1 MANEAVNASPADVR
15 KLAAALGSYKQEV
28 AAASNKVR
36 GALGS
41 ANWHDSRKSQFEAR
55 YQDLQ
60 KRLDGFMSGEVDQM
74 IKQLNE
80 LARRLDEIR
89 NIRL

>member
-1 MANEAVNASPADVR
+1 MTNEAVNASPADVR
-15 KLAAALGSYKQEV
+15 KLAMALGAYKQEV
-28 AAASNKVR
+28 VAAARKVR

-41 ANWHDSRKSQFEAR
+41 ANWHDARKTQFEAR

-60 KRLDGFMSGEVDQM
+60 KRIDAFMSGEVDQM
-74 IKQLNE
+74 IRQLND
-80 LARRLDEIR
+80 LAHRLDEIR

>member
-1 MANEAVNASPADVR
+1 MANDTVNASPADVR
-15 KLAAALGSYKQEV
+15 KLATALGTYRHEV
-28 AAASNKVR
+28 VSASKMVR

-41 ANWHDSRKSQFEAR
+41 ANWNDSRKVQFEAR

-60 KRLDGFMSGEVDQM
+60 KRIDGFMTGEVDEM
-74 IKQLNE
+74 IKQLND

>member
-1 MANEAVNASPADVR
+1 MTNDAVNASPADVR
-15 KLAAALGSYKQEV
+15 KLATALGSYQREV
-28 AAASNKVR
+28 VAASNKVR

-41 ANWHDSRKSQFEAR
+41 ANWHDSRKSQFETR
-55 YQDLQ
+55 YQDVQ
-60 KRLDGFMSGEVDQM
+60 KRIDSFMSGEVDQM

>member
-1 MANEAVNASPADVR
+1 MVNASPADVR
-15 KLAAALGSYKQEV
+15 KLATALTAYRQDVLS
-28 AAASNKVR
+28 ASKKVR

-41 ANWHDSRKSQFEAR
+41 ANWHDSRKSQFESR

-60 KRLDGFMSGEVDQM
+60 KRIDGFMSGEVDQM
-74 IKQLNE
+74 VKQLND

-89 NIRL
+89 NVRM

>member
-1 MANEAVNASPADVR
+1 MASDMVNASPADVR
-15 KLAAALGSYKQEV
+15 KLAAALNAYKQEV
-28 AAASNKVR
+28 VAASKTVR

-41 ANWHDSRKSQFEAR
+41 ANWNDSRKAQFESR

-60 KRLDGFMSGEVDQM
+60 KRIDGFMSGEVDQM
-74 IKQLNE
+74 VKMLND

-89 NIRL
+89 SIRM

>member
-1 MANEAVNASPADVR
+1 MANDGVNASPVDVR
-15 KLAAALGSYKQEV
+15 KLATALGHYKQEV
-28 AAASNKVR
+28 AAASKKVR

-41 ANWHDSRKSQFEAR
+41 ANWHDSRKAQFEAR

-60 KRLDGFMSGEVDQM
+60 KRIDGFMSGEVDQM
-74 IKQLNE
+74 IKQLND

-89 NIRL
+89 NIRM